1 MKAAQGEN
9 ETTSAQNAI
18 KLCGGSIEKV
28 SHIDLTANG
37 ESLEHRVIVE
47 VSKIARTPDKYPRHY
62 SQISKKPL

>member
-9 ETTSAQNAI
+9 ETASAQNAI
-18 KLCGGSIEKV
+18 KLCGGTVAKISQIY
-28 SHIDLTANG
+28 LTGDG

-47 VSKIARTPDKYPRHY
+47 VNKNARTPDKYPRHY